1 MLIYPL
7 IYILIWILPTV
18 VRIYQL
24 STGKAVRFEIGLL
37 DKSCI
42 VVQGFVNAVVYGWSE
57 RMGLAWG
64 SWLGIGERG
73 WR

>member
-7 IYILIWILPTV
+7 VYMLVWIIPTV
-18 VRIYQL
+18 VRIYQMA
-24 STGKAVRFEIGLL
+24 TGRAVVFEIGLL
-37 DKSCI
+37 DKVCI
-42 VVQGFVNAVVYGWSE
+42 VLQGLVDTGVYGWSE
-57 RMGLAWG
+57 RMGVAWG